1 MKSPL
6 RLFLVLLFA
15 LALPING
22 MAQLLMP
29 AAAPKQQAMHRMH
42 AMHDP
47 GAPQAEA
54 PCQDHQQGH
63 ATLCKSGQEC
73 KTASIL
79 QVVAVKAPL
88 LFPATPQATAYPALI
103 PSHLK
108 DAVWH
113 PPRA

>member
-88 LFPATPQATAYPALI
+88 LFPARPQATAYLALI